1 VNVESINPYIPLQW
15 QTVTEDKAAQPEGTA
30 FADTLKKALYKV
42 NSLQIK
48 ADEAA
53 TALATGQAEDV
64 HQVVIALEEAM
75 LAMQLTMQVRNKILE
90 AYQEISRMQI

>member
-1 VNVESINPYIPLQW
+1 M
-15 QTVTEDKAAQPEGTA
+15 GTA